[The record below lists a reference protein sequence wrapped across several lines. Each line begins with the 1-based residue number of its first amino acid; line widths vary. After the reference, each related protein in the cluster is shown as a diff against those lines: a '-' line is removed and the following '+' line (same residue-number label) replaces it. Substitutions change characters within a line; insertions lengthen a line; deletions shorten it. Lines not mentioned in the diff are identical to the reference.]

1 MGVKD
6 WIILNT
12 IYEERNITKAA
23 ERLYISQPALTYRL
37 QQLEKEFG
45 TQIVIRGK
53 KGVEFTSEGEF
64 LVDYAKSM
72 LIQLRQ
78 TKEAIQNMS
87 NKVKGTLRLGVSS
100 NFGRYKLPYILKEFL
115 DKYPDVEIK
124 VTTKLSSEIMQLV
137 HKGEIHIGI
146 IRGDY
151 EWYEHKHLLYQEF
164 IYIVSKNKITI
175 DQLPSLH
182 RIVYKTDP
190 LLETVIDHWWKER
203 FTKPPLVTMEVDK
216 METCT
221 EMVKNMLGYAVLPS
235 LSLADDNDLF
245 KIKLTQKNGEMIF
258 RKTWM
263 ISRNTSIELLVVE
276 AFVQFLKKYSF

>member
-78 TKEAIQNMS
+78 TKEEIQNMS

-235 LSLADDNDLF
+235 LSLTDDNDLF

-263 ISRNTSIELLVVE
+263 ISRDASIELLVVE
-276 AFVQFLKKYSF
+276 AFVQFLKNYSF